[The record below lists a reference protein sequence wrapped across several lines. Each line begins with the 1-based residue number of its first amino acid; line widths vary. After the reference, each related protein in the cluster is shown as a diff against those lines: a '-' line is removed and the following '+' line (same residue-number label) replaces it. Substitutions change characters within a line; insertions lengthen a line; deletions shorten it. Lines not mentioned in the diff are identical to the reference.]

1 MKALLFNVNVPK
13 FLIIQALRPIRRSFC
28 YRDPFSTV
36 KLVDMPEPALP
47 SPEWVKLRTRLC
59 GVCGIISELI
69 VTTLKGL
76 RMPHGK
82 LIMDIGCITGDVERV
97 NR

>member
-1 MKALLFNVNVPK
+1 MQPPDVRGLSRMNLPKVNQ
-13 FLIIQALRPIRRSFC
+13 I
-28 YRDPFSTV
+28 
-36 KLVDMPEPALP
+36 
-47 SPEWVKLRTRLC
+47 
-59 GVCGIISELI
+59 GILSELI

-97 NR
+97 EV